1 MDGFNLNPMYFFHK
15 ETMPEFV
22 RKENELTSFEV
33 CMSVANMID
42 ESVIEGAQKV
52 GDLWKIYID
61 DPEARAMFLSTGLRI
76 RHRFAQI
83 EKVTIQD
90 LPLAID
96 NQEVYNLINSYPG
109 CIIISDVKNSKKK
122 ILLVDGQ
129 ILRMGTAFVT

>member
-1 MDGFNLNPMYFFHK
+1 MDGFNLDPMYFFHK
-15 ETMPEFV
+15 EAMPEFV

-33 CMSVANMID
+33 CMSVANIFD

-61 DPEARAMFLSTGLRI
+61 DPEARAMFLST
-76 RHRFAQI
+76 QI

-109 CIIISDVKNSKKK
+109 CKIIGDVKNSKKK

-129 ILRMGTAFVT
+129 ILRMGSTFVT